1 MQWLLGARSG
11 SGVCFCAWEGRGGT
25 WRMPFQSFSSF
36 PLYIHPSTASETI
49 FPVLLPDRSR
59 LLFHTCGFSHP
70 SVPLLLVA
78 FIVIVVLS
86 LGSPLPSTSE
96 LSSSWRQ
103 RRLRLPGSESPP
115 PVLPFRPFKVLLARV
130 SLVPSISVPLQA
142 SDRVISRQS
151 SRAFPSICEKR
162 K

>member
-1 MQWLLGARSG
+1 MVNCGCLPMQWLLGARSG

-59 LLFHTCGFSHP
+59 LLFHTCAFSHP

-86 LGSPLPSTSE
+86 LGSPSPRPQNYLHHGGSGGFVSQGAKALHQCSHFDPSRSCWPGFH
-96 LSSSWRQ
+96 SS
-103 RRLRLPGSESPP
+103 
-115 PVLPFRPFKVLLARV
+115 
-130 SLVPSISVPLQA
+130 QA
-142 SDRVISRQS
+142 
-151 SRAFPSICEKR
+151 
-162 K
+162 